1 MKEHDD
7 AYYRPRAMMITL
19 TAITVLLII
28 SLLSLL
34 FF

>member
-1 MKEHDD
+1 MKERDD
-7 AYYRPRAMMITL
+7 AYYRPRAMMIML
-19 TAITVLLII
+19 TVITVLLII